1 MKMSSLSMDWD
12 FDGRLSLE
20 KFIGE
25 ESTIEKLFKNMDMNR
40 DWFDTSGD
48 DKLEFC
54 MMINKRDMER

>member
-1 MKMSSLSMDWD
+1 MDRD

-54 MMINKRDMER
+54 MMINNKREMER